1 MCVTQRLSVM
11 SIIDCC
17 GSTGKGG
24 GVTIIVD
31 VFFNGRDV
39 GEYQCLLTQVGRNI
53 QQFELPIAVE
63 KNI

>member
-1 MCVTQRLSVM
+1 MIVVVQQERV
-11 SIIDCC
+11 
-17 GSTGKGG
+17 G

-31 VFFNGRDV
+31 VFFDGRDV